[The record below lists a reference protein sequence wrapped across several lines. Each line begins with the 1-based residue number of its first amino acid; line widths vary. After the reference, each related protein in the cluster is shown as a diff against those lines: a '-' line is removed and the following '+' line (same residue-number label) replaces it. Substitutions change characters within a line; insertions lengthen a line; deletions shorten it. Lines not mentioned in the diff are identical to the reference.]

1 MTPDSLNDILNDGE
15 ERQEDDT
22 TTIVVD
28 LEEETNGEGESEI
41 ENQSEGLSEEVQQR
55 IPWFHNLSEVETQ
68 LEIVEFEQYR
78 YLFKKVADP
87 EGEQSNKFL
96 VFYKDHTKEEPK
108 WETLVH
114 LLSDQYTVALTE
126 AAFENTIANMEYG
139 VTDVTINSVPFRMIV
154 SAETSCPINL
164 FQQEEMKIVFQIVT
178 GIDPDQFSNISSKV
192 IINIINTYNGTK
204 KINRTY
210 EIKTTA
216 DRGDDE
222 HHSFKDY
229 FLISTLNESFI
240 HSENYL
246 GRTTV
251 ALRTA
256 QQALDNNIHVL
267 NSITEGVESISK
279 YVSEKLGKEEKNMFT
294 DMWENIPA
302 ESKTL
307 LMFIVLISYI
317 LEKSENRNKIYFTT
331 VHQLIQS
338 LISKKI
344 KEAANI

>member
-1 MTPDSLNDILNDGE
+1 MVDPVGE
-15 ERQEDDT
+15 
-22 TTIVVD
+22 V
-28 LEEETNGEGESEI
+28 
-41 ENQSEGLSEEVQQR
+41 
-55 IPWFHNLSEVETQ
+55 
-68 LEIVEFEQYR
+68 
-78 YLFKKVADP
+78 
-87 EGEQSNKFL
+87 SNKFL

-126 AAFENTIANMEYG
+126 AAFENTVSNMEYG
-139 VTDVTINSVPFRMIV
+139 VSDININSTPFRMVV

-164 FQQEEMKIVFQIVT
+164 FQQEEMKIAFQIVT
-178 GIDPDQFSNISSKV
+178 GIDPDQFRNISSKV

-222 HHSFKDY
+222 HHSFRDY

-240 HSENYL
+240 HAENYL
-246 GRTTV
+246 GRTTG

-267 NSITEGVESISK
+267 NSITEGIESISN
-279 YVSEKLGKEEKNMFT
+279 YVCEKLSKEERSAFI
-294 DMWENIPA
+294 DLWENIPA
-302 ESKTL
+302 NNKTL

-317 LEKSENRNKIYFTT
+317 LERSENKNKIYFTT
-331 VHQLIQS
+331 VHQFIQS